1 MNGLPPFPVRRG
13 PAPETPEALRT
24 YGYSLRHAVDG
35 DLPRLAE
42 LYADTRAEELAQ
54 LSWPPEVLR
63 DFLDQ
68 QFQFQHRHYL
78 LQHPGAEFLVIERA
92 AVVEGRY
99 YLLREAPEHQIID
112 ICLMS
117 GCRGG
122 GIGRALIEASQREAR
137 ALERGMALQVMV
149 TNARARALYERLGFE
164 VDGYDGSHYTLRWRP

>member
-1 MNGLPPFPVRRG
+1 MNGLPPFPVRRDA
-13 PAPETPEALRT
+13 APETPDALRLL
-24 YGYSLRHAVDG
+24 GYSLRHAVDG

-42 LYADTRAEELAQ
+42 LYADTRAEELAP
-54 LSWPPEVLR
+54 LSWPPDLR
-63 DFLDQ
+63 RNFLDQ

-78 LQHPGAEFLVIERA
+78 LQHPGADFLVIERG

-137 ALERGMALQVMV
+137 ALGRGMALQVMV
-149 TNARARALYERLGFE
+149 TNPRARALYERLGFD
-164 VDGYDGSHYTLRWRP
+164 VDGFDGSHYTLRWRA